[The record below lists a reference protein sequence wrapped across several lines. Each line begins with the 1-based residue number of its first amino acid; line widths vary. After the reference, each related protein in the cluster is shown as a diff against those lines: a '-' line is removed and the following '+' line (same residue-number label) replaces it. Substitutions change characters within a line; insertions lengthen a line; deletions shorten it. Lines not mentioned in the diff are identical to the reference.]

1 MYWLHLSKQYMKK
14 NKART
19 LYSICG
25 ITLTFILCFSVMTAW
40 YSAWDYIFLSAYEAM
55 PYELCYYE
63 RPEGGATEEFIRQV
77 KRLETY
83 PNTEKMTVRDYR
95 GRTVFTSRMERGE
108 QYQLTLKLK
117 DTSDLYGTAAELT
130 NSTGIKF
137 DVRADV
143 AQYLHQGETES
154 DTLVD
159 FMIMLIA
166 SVFGLFSAAI
176 LRNTMLISVTER
188 VRDYGLL
195 RCVGMSK
202 RQLRTLLFAEGMLMS
217 LISSA
222 LGIGLGYLG
231 LQCLTPWLRKTLQLE
246 RIFRFQFYGKAAG
259 YATILCLG
267 VTLFSLVEPS
277 RQAGLVSPIAAL
289 QGNMGGNLGLPK
301 KWKRK
306 MRVGLWE
313 KLFGVPGLY
322 ADRNIKRSKGRGG
335 SVFLAMFFSVAFLM
349 TMLCFSDS
357 MEAEI
362 RKSMGDH
369 PMEYREIINTEQA
382 HEHMLMRT
390 AGDPDREVIA
400 DVEQLQDV
408 EDATI
413 WMEYYEGFG
422 SGMAGTASDPYIKR
436 LTESETVTL
445 IHHIAYEK
453 GVLEQLE
460 PYLLDGSIDYDRMV
474 AEGGILICD
483 VNRIIENGPMG
494 GNGAAPA
501 RLTNYK
507 VGDTIIVPDI
517 EGRVRAKNA
526 YLAAAWEVAERHN
539 LNYMLDKNGKPVEV
553 PWDADVKADAV
564 TQMSRG
570 AGDDSKALFD
580 QCLEEM
586 LEALSEQ
593 GYDCMSVLEETPV
606 SMVKVLGALQQIEYD
621 RGAVRSYTIC
631 GIVSDDTLIGGYDT
645 SLKRN
650 GLELIYP
657 LDLAEKVVN
666 EICREECPEED
677 GAHEIEASR
686 MSILSY
692 NMSWSAQV
700 AVKRAIEEDFPDE
713 ELKRYA
719 AARKIQYQDL
729 MEMVYGGG
737 YAENLRMLKVT
748 EVSVWLLSVFI
759 IIVCMIQIINTLQ
772 ANMRL
777 RRRELWL
784 YDVVGME
791 PKQKFKMLLIEH
803 GLSAIVAMVTGMI
816 ASFAF
821 SYWMLEGMLDVNET
835 QEFVWPVGKG
845 LVIGGMI
852 TVLILVV
859 NLLEIRR
866 AEKQNGREKH

>member
-1 MYWLHLSKQYMKK
+1 
-14 NKART
+14 
-19 LYSICG
+19 
-25 ITLTFILCFSVMTAW
+25 
-40 YSAWDYIFLSAYEAM
+40 
-55 PYELCYYE
+55 
-63 RPEGGATEEFIRQV
+63 
-77 KRLETY
+77 
-83 PNTEKMTVRDYR
+83 
-95 GRTVFTSRMERGE
+95 
-108 QYQLTLKLK
+108 
-117 DTSDLYGTAAELT
+117 
-130 NSTGIKF
+130 
-137 DVRADV
+137 
-143 AQYLHQGETES
+143 
-154 DTLVD
+154 
-159 FMIMLIA
+159 
-166 SVFGLFSAAI
+166 
-176 LRNTMLISVTER
+176 
-188 VRDYGLL
+188 
-195 RCVGMSK
+195 
-202 RQLRTLLFAEGMLMS
+202 
-217 LISSA
+217 
-222 LGIGLGYLG
+222 
-231 LQCLTPWLRKTLQLE
+231 
-246 RIFRFQFYGKAAG
+246 
-259 YATILCLG
+259 
-267 VTLFSLVEPS
+267 
-277 RQAGLVSPIAAL
+277 
-289 QGNMGGNLGLPK
+289 
-301 KWKRK
+301 
-306 MRVGLWE
+306 
-313 KLFGVPGLY
+313 
-322 ADRNIKRSKGRGG
+322 
-335 SVFLAMFFSVAFLM
+335 
-349 TMLCFSDS
+349 
-357 MEAEI
+357 
-362 RKSMGDH
+362 
-369 PMEYREIINTEQA
+369 
-382 HEHMLMRT
+382 
-390 AGDPDREVIA
+390 
-400 DVEQLQDV
+400 
-408 EDATI
+408 
-413 WMEYYEGFG
+413 
-422 SGMAGTASDPYIKR
+422 
-436 LTESETVTL
+436 
-445 IHHIAYEK
+445 
-453 GVLEQLE
+453 
-460 PYLLDGSIDYDRMV
+460 
-474 AEGGILICD
+474 
-483 VNRIIENGPMG
+483 
-494 GNGAAPA
+494 
-501 RLTNYK
+501 
-507 VGDTIIVPDI
+507 
-517 EGRVRAKNA
+517 
-526 YLAAAWEVAERHN
+526 
-539 LNYMLDKNGKPVEV
+539 VEV
-553 PWDADVKADAV
+553 PWDADVKADVV

-791 PKQKFKMLLIEH
+791 PKQKFKMLQIEH

-835 QEFVWPVGKG
+835 Q
-845 LVIGGMI
+845 
-852 TVLILVV
+852 
-859 NLLEIRR
+859 
-866 AEKQNGREKH
+866 